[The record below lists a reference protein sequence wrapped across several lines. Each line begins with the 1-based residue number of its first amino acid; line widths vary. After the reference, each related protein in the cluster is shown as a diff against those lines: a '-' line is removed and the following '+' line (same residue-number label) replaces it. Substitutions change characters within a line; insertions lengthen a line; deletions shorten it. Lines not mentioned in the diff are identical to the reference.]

1 MAASNYSAA
10 NASVADVSSSSE
22 KADRF
27 AKMSM
32 AFGAGFA
39 VGPLL
44 GGILAGDGVFL
55 SENFVRPFLVSGLL
69 SFLNA
74 VAVYLW
80 LPETLS
86 ASLSLKQS
94 QVHPLKAIIRD
105 ILDIDSSSIC
115 LLAAIFFF
123 CFGWGF
129 YAEMIPVW
137 WVTHLNMSP
146 SQVGFFF
153 AYGAMFYVLSCW
165 LIVGPIMARF
175 SHIRIFEMAALLLP
189 IAMWVVFFINT
200 KTAFLCLI
208 PIQNIAL
215 SFFFPVGATV
225 LSEHVSKE
233 QQGKI
238 MGLYASAE
246 CLGIGGGPAI
256 SGVFLGIS
264 FLMPVAIGGFM
275 AFLAWILIRQARK
288 LRSAQ
293 SPLT

>member
-1 MAASNYSAA
+1 MSRKVFFVLLFVAFIDAMGVGLVYPLFSSMIFNPQWNVLPIDASDSVRGFWLGILISVSPLVQTLLSPFIGSLSDRIGRRPLILGTISCGVFSYLFAAFGVTMQSLSILLVARVVFGMAASNYSAA

-105 ILDIDSSSIC
+105 ILDIDSSSI
-115 LLAAIFFF
+115 
-123 CFGWGF
+123 
-129 YAEMIPVW
+129 
-137 WVTHLNMSP
+137 
-146 SQVGFFF
+146 
-153 AYGAMFYVLSCW
+153 
-165 LIVGPIMARF
+165 
-175 SHIRIFEMAALLLP
+175 
-189 IAMWVVFFINT
+189 
-200 KTAFLCLI
+200 
-208 PIQNIAL
+208 
-215 SFFFPVGATV
+215 
-225 LSEHVSKE
+225 
-233 QQGKI
+233 
-238 MGLYASAE
+238 
-246 CLGIGGGPAI
+246 
-256 SGVFLGIS
+256 
-264 FLMPVAIGGFM
+264 
-275 AFLAWILIRQARK
+275 
-288 LRSAQ
+288 
-293 SPLT
+293 